1 MGVETMTRE
10 ERITHWRAII
20 GKQTAS
26 GLSVAAFCREHDI
39 RSGQFHWWRHRLRNI
54 DSPLRKESGF
64 IKLVPISKPQ
74 PTSGIRIHLSG
85 GVFIEVEQG
94 FDPTTLRATVETL
107 HSKGS
112 K

>member
-1 MGVETMTRE
+1 MTRE

-20 GKQTAS
+20 ERQNAS

-64 IKLVPISKPQ
+64 IKLVPVSKPQ
-74 PTSGIRIHLSG
+74 PSGVRIRLSG

-94 FDPTTLRATVETL
+94 FDPTTLRAAVETL

>member
-1 MGVETMTRE
+1 MTRE

-20 GKQTAS
+20 ERQNAS

-39 RSGQFHWWRHRLRNI
+39 RSGQFHWWRHRLRNL

-74 PTSGIRIHLSG
+74 PSGICIRLSSG
-85 GVFIEVEQG
+85 FVIEVEKG
-94 FDPTTLRATVETL
+94 LDPYTVCNAVEIL
-107 HSKGS
+107 HSMRGQ
-112 K
+112 

>member
-1 MGVETMTRE
+1 MTRE

-20 GKQTAS
+20 EEQSAS
-26 GLSVAAFCREHDI
+26 GLSVAAFCREHNI

-54 DSPLRKESGF
+54 DSLAKESGF

-74 PTSGIRIHLSG
+74 SSGIRIRLSG

-94 FDPTTLRATVETL
+94 FDPATLRAAVVTL
-107 HSKGS
+107 HSQGS
-112 K
+112 N

>member
-1 MGVETMTRE
+1 MTRE

-20 GKQTAS
+20 EKQSAS
-26 GLSVAAFCREHDI
+26 GLSVVAFCREHDI

-54 DSPLRKESGF
+54 DSLAKESGF

-74 PTSGIRIHLSG
+74 PSGIRIRLSG

-94 FDPTTLRATVETL
+94 FDPSTLRAAVVTL
-107 HSKGS
+107 HRQVSN
-112 K
+112 